1 MNDLPDTAQT
11 YRIGTVSRLTGISPD
26 TLRVWERRY
35 SVVAPVRSAG
45 GGREYSRA
53 DIERLQLIKQLVD
66 AGDAIGSIARLDTDA
81 LLARTAGEYS
91 SAFQVEQAVKQPCRI
106 IAVGDSLSAM
116 LKADMA
122 TLEGVELV
130 AAISRIDNESELK
143 TAPTADVMVIEI
155 ATLHTDTTRQVI
167 GWLEDMGIHKALV
180 VYRFSTSE
188 ALQRL
193 PAARI
198 QTVRAPVS
206 SLVVRN
212 LCLGM
217 RPQVLPKS
225 SGTTNEHAGA
235 SLAVTPR
242 LYSNETLAAL
252 AQVSP
257 AMKCEC
263 PKHLAELITD
273 LVAFERYSAEC
284 ENRNT
289 KDAAVHAYLHATASQ
304 ARDLIEGAL
313 THVIEV
319 EGIDLRELTNAG

>member
-1 MNDLPDTAQT
+1 MNDSSEAEQT

-35 SVVAPVRSAG
+35 TVVEPIRSAG

-66 AGDAIGSIARLDTDA
+66 AGDAIGSIAGLDTSA
-81 LLARTAGEYS
+81 LVARTAGEYS
-91 SAFQVEQAVKQPCRI
+91 STLLAESAVKQPCRI
-106 IAVGDSLSAM
+106 IAVGESLGAM

-122 TLEGVELV
+122 SLKGIELLT
-130 AAISRIDNESELK
+130 AASTIETCLQQ
-143 TAPTADVMVIEI
+143 TAQQAADVLVIEI
-155 ATLHTDTTRQVI
+155 ATLHSDTTRQI
-167 GWLEDMGIHKALV
+167 ISWLEDLGAHKALV
-180 VYRFSTSE
+180 IYRYASSE

-198 QTVRAPVS
+198 QTVRAPVTA
-206 SLVVRN
+206 LVVRN
-212 LCLGM
+212 LCLSM
-217 RPQVLPKS
+217 RPQ
-225 SGTTNEHAGA
+225 TTPAGLNSERAGA

-242 LYSNETLAAL
+242 RYSNETLAAL

-284 ENRNT
+284 ENRNS

-304 ARDLIEGAL
+304 ARDLIEDAL

-319 EGIDLRELTNAG
+319 EGINLQDVTNAG